1 MVPICS
7 NQSDRLV
14 FFSKRNFPIL
24 TTGRGVDGAG
34 GEGGGGDHSGAGH
47 HGGARGWLLAG
58 ARPHGFGGQRSGYQ
72 SS

>member
-1 MVPICS
+1 M
-7 NQSDRLV
+7 
-14 FFSKRNFPIL
+14 L

-58 ARPHGFGGQRSGYQ
+58 ARPHGFGGQRSGCQ